1 MDTRNIYCSIR
12 AGSYFVQ
19 LEETTWAD
27 ARQYCADNDAHLME
41 VRTQEEYDRALGH
54 WDKVGNFWLGG
65 NDIEQEG
72 VWIWISNGERMS
84 MDRFWATSSDNP
96 AHDNPNNSQ
105 GSEHCLEMWG
115 IGFNDVICSEPKVF
129 ICENN

>member
-1 MDTRNIYCSIR
+1 
-12 AGSYFVQ
+12 
-19 LEETTWAD
+19 
-27 ARQYCADNDAHLME
+27 ME

-65 NDIEQEG
+65 NDIEEEG
-72 VWIWISNGERMS
+72 VWIWISNGERMN
-84 MDRFWATSSDNP
+84 MDRYWATSSENP
-96 AHDNPNNSQ
+96 DHDNSNHDQ

-115 IGFNDVICSEPKVF
+115 IGFNDVICSEAKVF